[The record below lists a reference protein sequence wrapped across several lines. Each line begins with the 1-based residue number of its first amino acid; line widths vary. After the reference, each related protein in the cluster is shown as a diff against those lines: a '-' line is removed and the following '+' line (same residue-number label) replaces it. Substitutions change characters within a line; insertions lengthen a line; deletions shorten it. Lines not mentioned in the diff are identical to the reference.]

1 MQTFSASA
9 ASRSWWATAEKR
21 WSLAEFI
28 SLRYMLLRAWTAG
41 GGLLSGLVQTFVFAR
56 ILEPKLFSMFILV
69 GVLGTT
75 TWLFDLGFS
84 RILFV
89 NLRSRFLAGEDTL
102 PIGTQ
107 VNVLAS
113 FYAGAIAVIAIV
125 CFAVMALQPE
135 VSVSRAAELGS
146 FFFFSAFGL
155 TWFVFRNACIAV
167 NEYIYFETLESC
179 RRLGYIAMLLLLLVG
194 LPLPQFLVLINLS
207 WAILIVFAGRKLIK
221 RRAFTPELTGHW
233 RRLCDFF
240 RENRAAAVRT
250 GTHSAGEA
258 YLHAVLYLAVPLI
271 FGLGSPTIVLDT
283 TLKIFFGALTL
294 CTAACDLLVPRQ
306 TAAYAARDRRALVRA
321 TVMAIELSALPTLA
335 ITALLLLD
343 AKRLF
348 ALLLGHAAVM
358 PASVTP
364 LLFVFMTAG
373 VMKTAPNFLL
383 QYTGYFKAIARLS
396 IVNAIVVT
404 TAMLAG
410 LLSHVDMVGLLRLY
424 AGAFIIIALLYLG
437 VAVRGPIRDAYK
449 TASQS

>member
-1 MQTFSASA
+1 MQAFSASA
-9 ASRSWWATAEKR
+9 TSKLPLAAAKR
-21 WSLAEFI
+21 WSLTDFI

-41 GGLLSGLVQTFVFAR
+41 GGLLSGLAQTFVFAR
-56 ILEPKLFSMFILV
+56 ILDPKQFSMFILV

-89 NLRSRFLAGEDTL
+89 KLRGHFLAGEDTL
-102 PIGTQ
+102 PVGTQ

-113 FYAGAIAVIAIV
+113 FYAGSIAIIALI
-125 CFAVMALQPE
+125 CFAIMALQPE
-135 VSVSRAAELGS
+135 ISVGRAAELGM

-167 NEYIYFETLESC
+167 DEYVYFETLESC
-179 RRLGYIAMLLLLLVG
+179 RRIGYIAMLFVLLAG
-194 LPLPQFLVLINLS
+194 LPLPLFLVLINLS
-207 WAILIVFAGRKLIK
+207 WVVLVVFAGKRLIE
-221 RRAFTPELTGHW
+221 RRALTPELTGHW
-233 RRLCDFF
+233 RRLRKFF
-240 RENRAAAVRT
+240 RDNRAAAIRT

-258 YLHAVLYLAVPLI
+258 YLHSVLYLAVPLI
-271 FGLGSPTIVLDT
+271 FGLGAPTIVLDT
-283 TLKIFFGALTL
+283 TLKVFFGTLTL

-335 ITALLLLD
+335 ISALLLLD

-358 PASVTP
+358 PANITP
-364 LLFVFMTAG
+364 VLFVLMTAG
-373 VMKTAPNFLL
+373 VIKTAPNFLL

-396 IVNAIVVT
+396 IVNAIIVT

-410 LLSHVDMVGLLRLY
+410 LLGHVDIVGLLKLY
-424 AGAFIIIALLYLG
+424 AGAFIVIALLYLG
-437 VAVRGPIRDAYK
+437 VAASGPIRDIHKA
-449 TASQS
+449 ARQS